1 MASLLAVTALLAA
14 VLSPLTG
21 AQSAVIGPQSA
32 TPSAPLVP
40 LVVAP
45 SAPIAPEA
53 NGLTISSI
61 AETTSGDN
69 SVVINGEAI
78 TYTFAI
84 TNTGIAAG
92 ATNIKVFDSMPPD
105 TFDQITCLGAI
116 PCNRQIVTLF
126 INNPLGGFIEVTKT
140 SLLTWTVASLALNTT
155 AAVSFRARVVGKSD
169 GTVFYNNVFV
179 SFDQGSP
186 FQGQIITTTVR
197 QKMPDLEA
205 AACPLRRPGSHP
217 TLVAHSL
224 RRGETLTGMA
234 TRMYSGPTPTWVKR
248 AAVTC
253 CIGTMAAGSMRRRF
267 GNPPSRSV

>member
-197 QKMPDLEA
+197 QKMPDTGGSSLPTA
-205 AACPLRRPGSHP
+205 ATWFSSDSGG
-217 TLVAHSL
+217 TLAQAWGRL
-224 RRGETLTGMA
+224 
-234 TRMYSGPTPTWVKR
+234 
-248 AAVTC
+248 
-253 CIGTMAAGSMRRRF
+253 
-267 GNPPSRSV
+267 